1 MRVRYS
7 PFGFLLRSLT
17 RSLSLRIFFFFFFR
31 RRVAQNLKKKLR
43 RAGSGIHGPDRIRPR
58 AGAVLRGMPH
68 RPHHMPDRRGSAAR
82 ILPRSEQVRR
92 SDIRRE
98 GGDGAFPEPRVDHEA
113 GRGVLSEGRAK
124 PPSRGVSLFFSTH
137 HASNRVCRYLGL
149 PRLKNSRNTR
159 RAVLPCIAS
168 HSSLAQINEKTHTH
182 THTHIDDDRILQVE
196 AIRTLLEKCPGV
208 LPIACGGGGVPVA
221 RVPSNPRTL
230 VGVEA
235 VIDKDRCGAMLAN
248 ELDADGLI
256 ILTDGGGIWQN
267 FGKPDARE
275 MKVACYFLPPFYT
288 RSLSPPD

>member
-1 MRVRYS
+1 M
-7 PFGFLLRSLT
+7 
-17 RSLSLRIFFFFFFR
+17 
-31 RRVAQNLKKKLR
+31 KKK
-43 RAGSGIHGPDRIRPR
+43 
-58 AGAVLRGMPH
+58 
-68 RPHHMPDRRGSAAR
+68 
-82 ILPRSEQVRR
+82 
-92 SDIRRE
+92 
-98 GGDGAFPEPRVDHEA
+98 
-113 GRGVLSEGRAK
+113 K
-124 PPSRGVSLFFSTH
+124 
-137 HASNRVCRYLGL
+137 
-149 PRLKNSRNTR
+149 K
-159 RAVLPCIAS
+159 
-168 HSSLAQINEKTHTH
+168 TH